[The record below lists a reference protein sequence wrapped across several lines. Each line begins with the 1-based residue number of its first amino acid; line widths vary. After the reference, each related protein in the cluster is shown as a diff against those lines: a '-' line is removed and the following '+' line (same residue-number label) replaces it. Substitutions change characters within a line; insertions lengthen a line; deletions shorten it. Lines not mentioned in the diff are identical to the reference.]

1 MAERLYSIEVPIFE
15 KDCTYLRNITTR
27 SIGTEECFIQDTY
40 HLTINKSFYCSDRN
54 VRINLENWLKT
65 QEPFSFR
72 LDQVGHFIHQNGG
85 LIYLTST
92 DQDQREKTE
101 DLHYQIHKLIRS
113 DNPKKQNNY
122 KYIPHVTLIKGIS
135 PTEIECTQEK
145 IKRENLTPIVID
157 IFGIKIRVKEENG
170 WNDARFFRL
179 GGETI
184 NEEDFI

>member
-1 MAERLYSIEVPIFE
+1 MAERLYSIEVPILE
-15 KDCTYLRNITTR
+15 RDSTYLRNITTK
-27 SIGTEECFIQDTY
+27 SVNTGECFVQNNH

-54 VRINLENWLKT
+54 IRINLENWLKT

-72 LDQVGHFIHQNGG
+72 LDGVAHFIHQNGG

-92 DQDQREKTE
+92 DQDQRERTE

-122 KYIPHVTLIKGIS
+122 KYIPHVTLVREIS
-135 PTEIECTQEK
+135 PVEIGYTQEK
-145 IKRENLTPIVID
+145 IKRENLTPIVME

-170 WNDARFFRL
+170 WNDAKFFRL

-184 NEEDFI
+184 REEDFI